1 MPINPFK
8 VKKYFNSQMHFKY
21 LVYQVT
27 WLTNTVNHGL
37 SDEDCVGTISKGKS
51 RNSLEHARRLFLYF
65 MPELLWRVYHLPK

>member
-1 MPINPFK
+1 
-8 VKKYFNSQMHFKY
+8 MHFKY

-51 RNSLEHARRLFLYF
+51 VGFAIL
-65 MPELLWRVYHLPK
+65 V